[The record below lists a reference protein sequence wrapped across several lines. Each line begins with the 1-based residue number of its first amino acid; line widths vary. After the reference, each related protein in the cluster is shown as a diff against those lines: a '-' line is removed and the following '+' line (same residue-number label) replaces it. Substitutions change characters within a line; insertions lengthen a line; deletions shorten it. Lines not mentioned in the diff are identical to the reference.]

1 AIKYTYDR
9 VRDNTVYNEKV
20 KDIGWYT
27 SGEVLSI
34 MDNHNKQVSN
44 EKKSMMMRYTHLSRM
59 GYCILQQQQQ
69 PNATTRYSSSSS
81 SIIWEDVDDDDEV
94 VYSWCLKR
102 KLEVR
107 LDNVVQLMMDDI
119 TMVMENSRNTT
130 ADGGETASSP
140 SKEYVDRA
148 TSPIISSSSQ
158 YDAPLGSSTSDVPDV
173 SRIRNTTVA
182 LLFEASASA
191 AASPT
196 VDGPTPVGGGGYDD
210 GKEAVMRVDRILR
223 GWLSETLPLKEVVVE
238 SLLAAAAP
246 N

>member
-1 AIKYTYDR
+1 MQQPDTHHPHHLS
-9 VRDNTVYNEKV
+9 
-20 KDIGWYT
+20 
-27 SGEVLSI
+27 SGRT
-34 MDNHNKQVSN
+34 
-44 EKKSMMMRYTHLSRM
+44 SMMMMKSCTHGASRVPNV
-59 GYCILQQQQQ
+59 QQ
-69 PNATTRYSSSSS
+69 PCSAWMADIRG
-81 SIIWEDVDDDDEV
+81 
-94 VYSWCLKR
+94 

-246 N
+246 NVHYA